1 MAGESSA
8 AVQTAPTLEIIRL
21 FDAPQEL
28 VFKVWSSAEHV
39 ARWLGPK
46 DYTCSSCKIDFRPGG
61 TWRAAIRSPEGVDSW
76 FSVVYRQITP
86 PSSIAFSFRWEQGD
100 ELDSEVTVTFAA
112 EGNKTRMTFVQT
124 PFKSVES
131 RDSHAGGW
139 GSCFDRLVAYAELVA
154 A

>member
-8 AVQTAPTLEIIRL
+8 AVQTAPTLEITRL
-21 FDAPQEL
+21 FDAPKEL

-100 ELDSEVTVTFAA
+100 ELDSEVTVAFAA

-124 PFKSVES
+124 PFKSLES
-131 RDSHAGGW
+131 RDSHEGGW

>member
-1 MAGESSA
+1 MAGEGSA
-8 AVQTAPTLEIIRL
+8 AVQTAPTLEITRL

-100 ELDSEVTVTFAA
+100 ELDSEVTVTFST

>member
-8 AVQTAPTLEIIRL
+8 AMTSAPRLEIVRL
-21 FDAPQEL
+21 FDAPQDL

-46 DYTCSSCKIDFRPGG
+46 DFTCGSCKIDFRPGG
-61 TWRAAIRSPEGVDSW
+61 VWRASIRSADGNEYW
-76 FSVVYRQITP
+76 FNVVYREIAP
-86 PSSIAFSFRWEQGD
+86 PNRIAFSFRWEQGD
-100 ELDSEVTVTFAA
+100 ELDSEITVTFAP
-112 EGNKTRMTFVQT
+112 EGDKTRMTFVQT

-131 RDSHAGGW
+131 RDSHNGGW
-139 GSCFDRLVAYAELVA
+139 SECFDKLVAYAEQVA